1 MILKKLNVLIIV
13 PILVGIETAK
23 QFTDELFN
31 LLMSYL
37 INLKFIIL

>member
-23 QFTDELFN
+23 QFTDDLFN
-31 LLMSYL
+31 
-37 INLKFIIL
+37 KFKIYHIVT